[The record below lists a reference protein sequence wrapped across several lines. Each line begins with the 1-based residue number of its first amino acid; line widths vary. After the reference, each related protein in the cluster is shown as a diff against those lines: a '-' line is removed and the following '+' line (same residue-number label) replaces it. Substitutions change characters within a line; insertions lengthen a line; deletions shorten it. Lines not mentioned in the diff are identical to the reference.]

1 MFRKQTLREA
11 AAETTHTAAE
21 RGAAALEA
29 AIERLQPLLEQAAE
43 KVAPLADDALKR
55 ADHARHSAAKYAADT
70 LDSVQPQINEAL
82 DKVSPAGE
90 KAQRAVQQDFIPKL
104 IELLREAS
112 EHPAVAGILEEAR
125 EAAEEVESRGGAALA
140 AAKGELERPRR
151 SKGRT
156 FVRLAVVGALLGA
169 VAVAVRTF
177 LGQKDQ
183 GWAPHQPSPAYT
195 YTDTPTPKEPEPEP
209 VDEVPDDLDEDT
221 LEEPVTGETATEET
235 VPGETATAEPSL
247 VFGEGSYVG
256 AEPPEGFTIKGNDRS
271 MKYHLPESGGYDRT
285 NADVWFNSEEAAQAA
300 GFSRAQR

>member
-21 RGAAALEA
+21 RGAAALDA

-55 ADHARHSAAKYAADT
+55 ADHARVSAAKYAADT

-82 DKVSPAGE
+82 EKVSPAVE
-90 KAQRAVQQDFIPKL
+90 KAQRAVQNDLIPKL
-104 IELLREAS
+104 IVLLREAA

-125 EAAEEVESRGGAALA
+125 EAVDEVESRGGAAFA
-140 AAKGELERPRR
+140 AAKGELERPSR
-151 SKGRT
+151 SKGKT
-156 FVRLAVVGALLGA
+156 FVRLAVVGALIGA
-169 VAVAVRTF
+169 VAVAVKTF
-177 LGQKDQ
+177 LGSKDQ

-209 VDEVPDDLDEDT
+209 EAEPEPVDEGPDEVEDT
-221 LEEPVTGETATEET
+221 VDETATT
-235 VPGETATAEPSL
+235 EPSQ

-256 AEPPEGFTIKGNDRS
+256 SEPPEGFTIKGNDRS

-285 NADVWFNSEEAAQAA
+285 IADVWFNSEEAAQAA